1 MTQNETT
8 LNTYKVELEQSMQT
22 LGTEVADIKNEMANI
37 KESMIAM
44 KNMIQQLSVVKHH
57 NDHEEVN

>member
-37 KESMIAM
+37 KESMIVV

-57 NDHEEVN
+57 NDHA